1 MFGDAAP
8 ADEEAREGARR
19 GRGARG
25 VSLSVSLREKF
36 TVAGFH
42 RKRERTTESELEARA
57 TVGERE
63 ELNELERGRS
73 EGSVDRGR

>member
-8 ADEEAREGARR
+8 ADEEARGGARR

-63 ELNELERGRS
+63 ELNELDRGRS